1 MSSRYLILAPLGLSG
16 CISGAWVNG
25 ISTSP
30 DGKVVEVVGA
40 SYNKDMLTAEL
51 SVHQPYRW
59 TCVRAANGILSCK
72 RINTQ
77 LPRKESE
84 DD

>member
-1 MSSRYLILAPLGLSG
+1 MSSRYLVLAALSLSG

-25 ISTSP
+25 VSTSP
-30 DGKVVEVVGA
+30 DGKVLEVVGA
-40 SYNKDMLTAEL
+40 SYDKNLLTWEL
-51 SVHQPYRW
+51 SVHHPYRW

-72 RINTQ
+72 RNNTQ